1 MDLLNDA
8 RVQNL
13 LKEERSSGFAL
24 YILILL
30 HLECRCENG
39 AARYA
44 ALLLLLAPYASKNQI
59 DRVLTKYNLF
69 EQDENLLFHARA
81 HATAHTPAHEPA
93 HAGDTFPV
101 EKEEN
106 RERIASSFDD
116 EEFRDFLEMPYFR
129 FVYPLIQENR
139 HALWWENACLKAMGW
154 SSLLH
159 KHRREAILYYMRH
172 LAAFGYEDKIKN
184 MEEAKRHF
192 TLMITHAVTGKDMK
206 EYLMNL

>member
-1 MDLLNDA
+1 MKPWMKLRVDLLNDA

-30 HLECRCENG
+30 HLECHSENG

-44 ALLLLLAPYASKNQI
+44 ELLLLLAPHASKNQI
-59 DRVLTKYNLF
+59 DRVLTKYDLF

-106 RERIASSFDD
+106 RERIA
-116 EEFRDFLEMPYFR
+116 
-129 FVYPLIQENR
+129 
-139 HALWWENACLKAMGW
+139 
-154 SSLLH
+154 LLS
-159 KHRREAILYYMRH
+159 R
-172 LAAFGYEDKIKN
+172 
-184 MEEAKRHF
+184 
-192 TLMITHAVTGKDMK
+192 
-206 EYLMNL
+206 